1 MTITVEVNRNVKG
14 ALYHADDLDT
24 ALNVAIEG
32 FEPYTKI
39 ELVPDFVDILKTVKQ
54 TNLRT
59 LQYLKNIEKLT
70 STPGEESVS

>member
-39 ELVPDFVDILKTVKQ
+39 DLVPDFIDILKTVKQ
-54 TNLRT
+54 TNLQT
-59 LQYLKNIEKLT
+59 LQYLKNIKEFISKEDN
-70 STPGEESVS
+70 P